1 MLILLAADDPLA
13 AQDRDFSAER
23 LILDD
28 NGVDGGVN
36 RVVLQ
41 TSSTLAT
48 DVIYTF
54 PASGTVGQ
62 VLATDG
68 SGILS
73 WVPSGNALLDE
84 PFLTTSTSSTLTSE
98 RILTGGLGVTLT
110 DGGANMPMSV
120 AIGQDVAPTA
130 SPTFDGMRLT
140 DDLDMDD
147 NTIFDIPEIVAPP
160 NTTIDI
166 RSERSVVL
174 HIDENNTGGG
184 PHRFRIKGRGSVTVV
199 DDIFNVTEIGLPT
212 INSRSE
218 DGGLR
223 IRNTN
228 TTSGTVDVLQLSDGT
243 DTIFT
248 IDRNGDIGIGIG
260 PVTPGARIEAE
271 NRSPSRPTIQL
282 RNTHVSGVGLEVA
295 DGAMVGGVTIVAS
308 GRIPAD
314 ALVVNATGATIRAPL
329 NGDDGQII
337 YVVNTTASIVTIDDL
352 ASNGGPVPDDETD
365 IPQGQA
371 ISIVRVAGDW
381 YPIDRL

>member
-1 MLILLAADDPLA
+1 MKTRGVTFALLAMLILLAADDPLA

-184 PHRFRIKGRGSVTVV
+184 PSDFEPGLLLGRESDTGNVVPLDSANAAVGEAIPIGILAEKVTQLAA
-199 DDIFNVTEIGLPT
+199 DGTQANVAVCVAGLV
-212 INSRSE
+212 SE
-218 DGGLR
+218 DKLILQSGGDSLDTVISLKRLR
-223 IRNTN
+223 DRIL
-228 TTSGTVDVLQLSDGT
+228 G
-243 DTIFT
+243 DTM
-248 IDRNGDIGIGIG
+248 GIK
-260 PVTPGARIEAE
+260 
-271 NRSPSRPTIQL
+271 L
-282 RNTHVSGVGLEVA
+282 VA
-295 DGAMVGGVTIVAS
+295 A
-308 GRIPAD
+308 
-314 ALVVNATGATIRAPL
+314 
-329 NGDDGQII
+329 
-337 YVVNTTASIVTIDDL
+337 DDL
-352 ASNGGPVPDDETD
+352 TGFDN
-365 IPQGQA
+365 Q
-371 ISIVRVAGDW
+371 
-381 YPIDRL
+381 